1 MKKFFAKASKP
12 FVQLKS
18 SPDSP
23 LSDNFTA
30 KLSTSAVTLGLQ
42 PEYVVHDHL
51 ALLATSDGLLVRPYM
66 PGSSLTDRT
75 SYSCVRISWG
85 KHTKIEEIERRCDN
99 LDWKESVVVY
109 GIAGILELFNSM
121 CI

>member
-18 SPDSP
+18 SPDGP
-23 LSDNFTA
+23 LSDNFTP
-30 KLSTSAVTLGLQ
+30 KLSSSVVTLGLQ
-42 PEYVVHDHL
+42 TEYVVNDHL

-66 PGSSLTDRT
+66 PGTSLTHRT

-85 KHTKIEEIERRCDN
+85 KHTKIEEIERQFDN
-99 LDWKESVVVY
+99 MDWKESVIVY
-109 GIAGILELFNSM
+109 GIVGILELFNSM